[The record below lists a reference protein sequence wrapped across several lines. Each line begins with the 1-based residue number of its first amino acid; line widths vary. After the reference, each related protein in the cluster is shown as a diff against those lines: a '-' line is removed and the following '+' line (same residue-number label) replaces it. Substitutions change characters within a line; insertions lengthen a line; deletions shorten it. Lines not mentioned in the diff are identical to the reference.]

1 MSDSLHQTY
10 DHAADAVVEL
20 GNQMVRGDDSVDV
33 WDVASGMLAGAVQ
46 YWLFARQPCNNPSC
60 EACEEVI
67 TAQRRL
73 RLLLSEVEQMA
84 EDADSYDLHREAH
97 TGAA

>member
-10 DHAADAVVEL
+10 DRAADAVVEL
-20 GNQMVRGDDSVDV
+20 GNQMVRGDDSIDV

-46 YWLFARQPCNNPSC
+46 YWLFARQPCNNASC

-73 RLLLSEVEQMA
+73 RLLLAEVEQMA
-84 EDADSYDLHREAH
+84 EDADSYDLHRDAH
-97 TGAA
+97 TGTA